1 MNHIHYEINLQ
12 YENTELRKCLSQL
25 SVVDTQLTFCLGS
38 WETKLQWKTHHIHMH
53 F

>member
-1 MNHIHYEINLQ
+1 VDVLKLGVWNEYMNHIHYEINLQ

-38 WETKLQWKTHHIHMH
+38 
-53 F
+53 